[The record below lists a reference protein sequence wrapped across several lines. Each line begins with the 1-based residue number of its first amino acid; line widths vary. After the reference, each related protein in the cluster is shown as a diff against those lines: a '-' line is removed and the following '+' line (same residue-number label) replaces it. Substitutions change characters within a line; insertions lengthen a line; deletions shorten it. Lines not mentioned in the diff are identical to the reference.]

1 VRELDPGAG
10 TLIFHEARN
19 PLERLEMLFAPDAK
33 ILRRNAALGSY
44 RGGLCEYQS
53 SAADC
58 ACGKMREMPIIRVAL
73 DRRILAHWRNDD
85 AVGEVDVAH
94 AKFTKKMRHGSMVS
108 IEDGRES
115 GSWLGAARAVV
126 MTDALMNHIWRRSAV
141 KPNTRGDP
149 IVQGG

>member
-1 VRELDPGAG
+1 MRELDAGACA
-10 TLIFHEARN
+10 LIFHEARD

-33 ILRRNAALGSY
+33 ILRRNAALGRY
-44 RGGLCEYQS
+44 RGGLREYQRG
-53 SAADC
+53 AADC
-58 ACGKMREMPIIRVAL
+58 ARGKMREMPIIRVAV

-94 AKFTKKMRHGSMVS
+94 AKFAKQMRHGSIVS

-115 GSWLGAARAVV
+115 GGWLGAARAVV

-141 KPNTRGDP
+141 KPNRRGDP